1 MMHVSRDLVRML
13 KPFRRTIAL
22 LKRKSKKEGLKKI
35 KTEPFFPGYMYIHRQ
50 WYNLESN
57 HINELRSNLTRN
69 VNL

>member
-1 MMHVSRDLVRML
+1 MHVSRDLVRML

-22 LKRKSKKEGLKKI
+22 MKRKIKRRIKKKLKLK
-35 KTEPFFPGYMYIHRQ
+35 PFFPGYIHRQ

>member
-22 LKRKSKKEGLKKI
+22 MKRKSKKEELKK
-35 KTEPFFPGYMYIHRQ
+35 KLKLKPFFPGYIHRQ

>member
-22 LKRKSKKEGLKKI
+22 MKRKRRIKKKKLKLK
-35 KTEPFFPGYMYIHRQ
+35 PFFPGYIHRQ